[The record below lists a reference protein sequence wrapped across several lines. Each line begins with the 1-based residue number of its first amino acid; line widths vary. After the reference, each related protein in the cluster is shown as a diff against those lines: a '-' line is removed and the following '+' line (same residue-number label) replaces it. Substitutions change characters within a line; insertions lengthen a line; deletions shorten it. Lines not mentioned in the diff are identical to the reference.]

1 VDDSKWDGVDGDNK
15 KRKGDKKMKKYI
27 VIAQSITQY
36 ELEVSAKD
44 EYEALDKA
52 ANMDGAE
59 WSEDSPSGDW
69 EILRAEEVTK

>member
-1 VDDSKWDGVDGDNK
+1 
-15 KRKGDKKMKKYI
+15 MKKYI

-52 ANMDGAE
+52 ANIDGGE
-59 WSEDSPSGDW
+59 WVEDSPSGDW
-69 EILRAEEVTK
+69 EILRAEEVTA

>member
-1 VDDSKWDGVDGDNK
+1 
-15 KRKGDKKMKKYI
+15 MKKYI

-52 ANMDGAE
+52 ANIDGGE
-59 WSEDSPSGDW
+59 WVEDSPGGDW